1 MKRYETV
8 FIVQA
13 DLSEEE
19 SSSLIERYAS
29 IVTGLKG
36 LVAKVEK
43 WGKKRLA
50 YEIKKQ
56 TRGFYV
62 LLDYAGKSAIV
73 NELERNFKIDD
84 KILKFMTVVKSEDV
98 NMKEL
103 EAEIEA
109 RKEKV
114 AEAAPTDAAVK
125 TEETPQEKE

>member
-1 MKRYETV
+1 M
-8 FIVQA
+8 QA
-13 DLSEEE
+13 DLQEDEFGG
-19 SSSLIERYAS
+19 LIERYSA
-29 IVTGLKG
+29 IITGLNG

-84 KILKFMTVVKSEDV
+84 KVLKFMTVVKAEEV
-98 NMKEL
+98 NLKEL

-109 RKEKV
+109 RKVKA
-114 AEAAPTDAAVK
+114 AEAASADAAVK
-125 TEETPQEKE
+125 TEEKPQEKE

>member
-13 DLSEEE
+13 DLPEEE
-19 SSSLIERYAS
+19 SNSLIERYAS

-36 LVAKVEK
+36 LVAKIEK

-62 LLDYAGKSAIV
+62 LFDYAGKSAIV

-84 KILKFMTVVKSEDV
+84 KVLKFMTVVKSEDV
-98 NMKEL
+98 NLKEL

-109 RKEKV
+109 RKEKT
-114 AEAAPTDAAVK
+114 AEAASTDAAVK

>member
-13 DLSEEE
+13 DLPEEE
-19 SSSLIERYAS
+19 SNSLIERYAS
-29 IVTGLKG
+29 IATGLKG

-56 TRGFYV
+56 MRGFYV
-62 LLDYAGKSAIV
+62 LLDYAGNSAIV

-98 NMKEL
+98 NLKEL

-114 AEAAPTDAAVK
+114 AEAASTVSVVK

>member
-13 DLSEEE
+13 DLPEEE
-19 SSSLIERYAS
+19 SNSLIERYAS

-56 TRGFYV
+56 MRGFYV
-62 LLDYAGKSAIV
+62 LLDYAGNSAIV

-98 NMKEL
+98 NLKEL

-114 AEAAPTDAAVK
+114 AEAASTVSVVK